1 MDLRIIKVLSLLLI
15 FIGCSKQ
22 SPQELLE
29 ESKIMITN
37 QNYSEAL
44 KNLRNLVEDYPQST
58 EAAEG
63 QYMMGDTYIAFNKN
77 F

>member
-37 QNYSEAL
+37 QNYSEKTYVILLIIILNQQRLL
-44 KNLRNLVEDYPQST
+44 KDN
-58 EAAEG
+58 
-63 QYMMGDTYIAFNKN
+63 I
-77 F
+77 

>member
-1 MDLRIIKVLSLLLI
+1 MALRIIKVLSLLL
-15 FIGCSKQ
+15 FLIGCSKQ

-29 ESKIMITN
+29 QSKIMITN

-58 EAAEG
+58 EAAE
-63 QYMMGDTYIAFNKN
+63 
-77 F
+77 